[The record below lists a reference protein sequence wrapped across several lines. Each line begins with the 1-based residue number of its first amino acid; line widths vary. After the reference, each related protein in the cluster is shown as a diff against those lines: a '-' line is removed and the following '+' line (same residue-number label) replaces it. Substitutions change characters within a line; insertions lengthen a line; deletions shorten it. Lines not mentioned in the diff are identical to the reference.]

1 MSDKN
6 PTEEAEIQDEEAERG
21 FPSLNRERPKGANTL
36 GILVVSAIAGV
47 ALIWVNGGFG
57 DKTPEVVQQQGR
69 VSSILPPLSNPP
81 PPPPREQPAPAPVVA
96 QEPPKKNEPV
106 PIYIPRPQPIL
117 RAQKPTKKPI
127 TPEERKRKSDLF
139 ATKVGSNSG
148 ASPFATM
155 NHGNGNRGGGTSTLV
170 GMRDTIEADSLDARL
185 SPSRLKGSKASI
197 IIDRS
202 FMLTQGTFLDCV
214 LETALSSDVPGMTAC
229 RLSRDV
235 YSADGKLLLLERGSK
250 LVGEYQSSLQRGQA
264 RLFVIW
270 TRVETPNGVIV
281 SLDSPGTDA
290 LGRSGLS
297 GYINRHFWERFGAAM
312 LLSLVDDFSAYA
324 LANTGN
330 TNGDSIEFS
339 NTTKASEDI
348 ATIVLK
354 DSVGIKPT
362 LVKNQGDHINIFVA
376 RDLDFRGVYDIELTN

>member
-1 MSDKN
+1 
-6 PTEEAEIQDEEAERG
+6 
-21 FPSLNRERPKGANTL
+21 
-36 GILVVSAIAGV
+36 
-47 ALIWVNGGFG
+47 
-57 DKTPEVVQQQGR
+57 
-69 VSSILPPLSNPP
+69 
-81 PPPPREQPAPAPVVA
+81 
-96 QEPPKKNEPV
+96 
-106 PIYIPRPQPIL
+106 
-117 RAQKPTKKPI
+117 
-127 TPEERKRKSDLF
+127 
-139 ATKVGSNSG
+139 
-148 ASPFATM
+148 
-155 NHGNGNRGGGTSTLV
+155 
-170 GMRDTIEADSLDARL
+170 
-185 SPSRLKGSKASI
+185 
-197 IIDRS
+197 
-202 FMLTQGTFLDCV
+202 
-214 LETALSSDVPGMTAC
+214 
-229 RLSRDV
+229 
-235 YSADGKLLLLERGSK
+235 LLLLERGSK

-324 LANTGN
+324 SANTGN